1 MRLDCIGQY
10 RLVDLSTVLKEL
22 LDHLM
27 ISKSGKQ
34 FNERLPLTDIVTEYI
49 LNKLQSVIWNDLI
62 ENYLLL
68 LA

>member
-1 MRLDCIGQY
+1 MRLDRIGQY

-22 LDHLM
+22 LYHLM
-27 ISKSGKQ
+27 IKSGNQ
-34 FNERLPLTDIVTEYI
+34 LNVRLSLTDIVTEYI
-49 LNKLQSVIWNDLI
+49 LNKLQCIVWNDLI

>member
-1 MRLDCIGQY
+1 MRLDRIGQY

-27 ISKSGKQ
+27 IKSGNQ
-34 FNERLPLTDIVTEYI
+34 LNVRLSLTDIVTEYI
-49 LNKLQSVIWNDLI
+49 LNKLQCVVWNDLI

>member
-1 MRLDCIGQY
+1 MRLDRIGQY

-27 ISKSGKQ
+27 IKSGNQ
-34 FNERLPLTDIVTEYI
+34 LNVRLSLTDIVTEYI
-49 LNKLQSVIWNDLI
+49 LNKLQCVIWNDLI

>member
-1 MRLDCIGQY
+1 MRLDRIGQY

-27 ISKSGKQ
+27 IKSGNQ
-34 FNERLPLTDIVTEYI
+34 LNVRLSLTDIVTEYI
-49 LNKLQSVIWNDLI
+49 LNKLQCIVWNDLI

>member
-1 MRLDCIGQY
+1 MRLDRIGQY

-27 ISKSGKQ
+27 IKSGNQ
-34 FNERLPLTDIVTEYI
+34 LNVGLSLTDIVTEYI
-49 LNKLQSVIWNDLI
+49 LNKLQCVVWNDLI

>member
-1 MRLDCIGQY
+1 MRLDRIGQY

-27 ISKSGKQ
+27 IKSETQ
-34 FNERLPLTDIVTEYI
+34 LNVRLSLTDIVTEYI
-49 LNKLQSVIWNDLI
+49 LNKLQCIVWNDLI